1 MLTITKRLFACLL
14 TAMLLTIGWSNLASA
29 QKITIT
35 AGSPGGGYFKAAAAL
50 AEYIKA
56 DIAGAQTTVIPG
68 GGWGN
73 IERLQ
78 TGLADIAVVENA
90 VVSMAAKGEGP
101 NKQKYD
107 FRMLAS
113 FRGPNL
119 AQAAIADS
127 TGIKSFEEIREKKFP
142 LRVAMISPP
151 SHIISTTAVD
161 VLEGYGITKE
171 AVESWGGKFIYT
183 SQNDGF
189 DMVKD
194 GRADMFFLGAGYFPH
209 TKYMELGTKKPFTV
223 LPISKEVAQKVAD
236 KYGLG
241 IEKFPADVYT
251 DNNGTNQEYWSH
263 SLVVTFAV
271 RTDMDEELVY
281 KIAKAFANHKED
293 FWKVAKQHKFYEPAK
308 AWKNIGAAPLHPG
321 AERFYK
327 ENGYMK

>member
-1 MLTITKRLFACLL
+1 MFGLFHRLTWSLL
-14 TAMLLTIGWSNLASA
+14 AAIAVAVTVVPVSA
-29 QKITIT
+29 AERITIT

-56 DIAGAQTTVIPG
+56 DMKVQTTVIPG

-73 IERLQ
+73 VERLQ
-78 TGLADIAVVENA
+78 NKLADIAVLENA
-90 VVSMAAKGEGP
+90 VVTMATKGEGP

-113 FRGPNL
+113 FRGPNVG
-119 AQAAIADS
+119 QAAIINS
-127 TGIKSFEEIREKKFP
+127 TGIKKFEDIVARKFP

-161 VLEGYGITKE
+161 VMAAYGITKE

-189 DMVKD
+189 GMIMD
-194 GRADMFFLGAGYFPH
+194 GRADMFFLGAAYYPH
-209 TKYMELGTKKPFTV
+209 TKYMELGTKSAFTL
-223 LPISKEVAQKVAD
+223 LPISKEVAEKVAD

-241 IEKFPADVYT
+241 IEKVPAGIYKDSK
-251 DNNGTNQEYWSH
+251 GTNDEYWSA

-271 RTDMDEELVY
+271 RTDMKDDVVY
-281 KIAKAFANHKED
+281 AVAKALANHKEE
-293 FWKVAKQHKFYEPAK
+293 FWKVAAQHKFYDPSR
-308 AWKNIGAAPLHPG
+308 AWKNIGTAPLHPG
-321 AERFYK
+321 AKKFYQEK
-327 ENGYMK
+327 GYMK